1 MKVLWFSN
9 ALFSTERKNATG
21 TWLHTMSEAL
31 VAQGVVLA
39 NISQSDKVNKIS
51 RFDVGGIKQWVLP
64 KFHLYNGLPS
74 RNNIQKIQS
83 IVESFQPDLIH
94 IWGVESYWGLLSSR
108 GYLKG
113 AILLEMQGIK
123 FSCVNVFWG
132 GLSIKDV
139 LSTIGIKEIV
149 KPSLSLIGRRN
160 EFNRWGRYEK
170 EMLSKH
176 DFICT
181 QSEWVRSIIAPYI
194 KRNCSI
200 LNTECIVRKEFL
212 NSKQWGPHLD
222 RTSPVVFTMSS
233 QPHAFKGIHDVINAV
248 SILKHKYPAIELRI
262 AGSFGAE
269 RSFLRMAG
277 YTRFLLRLIKKNN
290 LQKNVKFLG
299 AINEEQ
305 LIDEMLNADVMVQP
319 SYVESY
325 SLALAETMCVGLPAV
340 VSFAGAMPEL
350 AKDNETALFYSPSDF
365 YRCAYLINKL
375 FDSKQLSRDI
385 SFKARELALERNSSK
400 NIVELQIENYK
411 SIINRTCIKG

>member
-1 MKVLWFSN
+1 MRVLWFSN
-9 ALFSTERKNATG
+9 ALFSTEKKNATG

-149 KPSLSLIGRRN
+149 KPSLSLIGRKN

-181 QSEWVRSIIAPYI
+181 QSEWVRSIITPYI
-194 KRNCSI
+194 RKNCLL
-200 LNTECIVRKEFL
+200 LNTQCIVRKEFL
-212 NSKQWGPHLD
+212 NSKQWAPHLE
-222 RTSPVVFTMSS
+222 RKSPVIFTTSS

-248 SILKHKYPAIELRI
+248 SVLKSKYPAIELRI

-269 RSFLRMAG
+269 RKPILMAG
-277 YTRFLLRLIKKNN
+277 YTRYLLRIIKKNN
-290 LQKNVKFLG
+290 LQQNVKFLG

-305 LIDEMLNADVMVQP
+305 LISEMLNADVMVQP

-325 SLALAETMCVGLPAV
+325 SLALAEAMCVGLPAV
-340 VSFAGAMPEL
+340 VSYAGAMPEL

-365 YRCAYLINKL
+365 HRCAFLINKL
-375 FDSKQLSRDI
+375 FDNKQLSGEL
-385 SFKARELALERNSSK
+385 SFKARKLALKRNSSK
-400 NIVELQIENYK
+400 SVVELQIENYRRVIERVGVK
-411 SIINRTCIKG
+411 A